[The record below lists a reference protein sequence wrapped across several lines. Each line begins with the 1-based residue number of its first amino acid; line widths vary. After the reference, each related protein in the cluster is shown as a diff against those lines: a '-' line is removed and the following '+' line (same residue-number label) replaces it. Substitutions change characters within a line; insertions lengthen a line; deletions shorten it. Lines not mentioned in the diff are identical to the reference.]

1 MANKKPQTKPL
12 LQQANELINGQ
23 RARDYG
29 SAKQS
34 FTHIAMG
41 ANFVFAAKLNQP
53 LTAEDIAMFLAIAL
67 KGSRRIINPAHQDSL
82 LDMAGYVGLVE
93 ALASDEELP
102 GIMGKELV

>member
-1 MANKKPQTKPL
+1 MKQGTKTKPL
-12 LQQANELINGQ
+12 LQKANELITGQ
-23 RARDYG
+23 RAKDYG

-67 KGSRRIINPAHQDSL
+67 KGSRRLLNPQHEDSL

-93 ALASDEELP
+93 GLSSDEELP
-102 GIMGKELV
+102 GIIGKELV